1 MAGNTRG
8 KLKEHF
14 EGIHRNHDWI
24 EHHCDTMVRLIAG
37 RTPKLTEAIQ
47 AYHAQIKGLD
57 ELVQS
62 LYATI

>member
-24 EHHCDTMVRLIAG
+24 EHHCDTCVALIDG
-37 RTPKLTEAIQ
+37 RKPELTAAIE
-47 AYHAQIKGLD
+47 AYHAEIKELD
-57 ELVQS
+57 KLVMA
-62 LYATI
+62 LYATL